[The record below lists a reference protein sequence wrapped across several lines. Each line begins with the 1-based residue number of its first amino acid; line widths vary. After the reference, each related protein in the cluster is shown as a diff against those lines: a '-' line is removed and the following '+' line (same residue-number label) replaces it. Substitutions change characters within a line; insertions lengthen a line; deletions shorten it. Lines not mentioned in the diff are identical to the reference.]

1 MQYVVA
7 ITAELVGVYKATA
20 VKKIAQFFHKNSLYA
35 IEIIPL
41 TKWTTDNTTQPI
53 AGMLNWGLAGR
64 LRHLGPLRE
73 KEHHLKFI
81 NNFV

>member
-20 VKKIAQFFHKNSLYA
+20 VKKAHSFSTKTPF

-53 AGMLNWGLAGR
+53 AGMSNWGLAGR